1 MNTDN
6 SQISGGMDRRKV
18 TDHEEYFNG
27 LFPETPVSVPMMKGK
42 YSNNPD
48 EMLITTTGTG
58 IAVCLNDKTLKIGG
72 LAHLLV
78 PDALRNDPA
87 ALKSHVERLFDDIV
101 EHLFQAGSSP
111 DALKAKIFGGAILSA
126 DNTYGDDEL
135 IYSIARDYLDTKN
148 IQISIKELG
157 QNVGRRIHFFPK
169 SGKAV
174 RRLLKRQIDRDILI
188 EREEEFNRAFSG

>member
-6 SQISGGMDRRKV
+6 SHILGGVDRRKV

-27 LFPETPVSVPMMKGK
+27 LFPETPVYVPMMQGK

-48 EMLITTTGTG
+48 EMLITTAGTG

-78 PDALRNDPA
+78 PDTLRNNPTS
-87 ALKSHVERLFDDIV
+87 LTSHVERILDDIV
-101 EHLFQAGSSP
+101 EHLFQAGSSS
-111 DALKAKIFGGAILSA
+111 DALKAKIFGGAILSE
-126 DNTYGDDEL
+126 DDTHHDGEL
-135 IYSIARDYLDTKN
+135 IHRFTRNYLDTKN
-148 IQISIKELG
+148 IPISIEELG
-157 QNVGRRIHFFPK
+157 QDVGRRIHFFPK

-188 EREEEFNRAFSG
+188 EREEEFNRTFSE